1 MKHLAD
7 VSEAEQSLLF
17 DIVDASISWIQQG
30 DSVIYTDKDY
40 LSMIKAYDNEPME
53 VQLNKNLL
61 IAEY

>member
-17 DIVDASISWIQQG
+17 DIVDASISWIQEG
-30 DSVIYTDKDY
+30 DSVVYTDKDY

>member
-17 DIVDASISWIQQG
+17 EIVDASISWIQQG
-30 DSVIYTDKDY
+30 DSVVYTDKDY

>member
-30 DSVIYTDKDY
+30 DSVVYTDKDY